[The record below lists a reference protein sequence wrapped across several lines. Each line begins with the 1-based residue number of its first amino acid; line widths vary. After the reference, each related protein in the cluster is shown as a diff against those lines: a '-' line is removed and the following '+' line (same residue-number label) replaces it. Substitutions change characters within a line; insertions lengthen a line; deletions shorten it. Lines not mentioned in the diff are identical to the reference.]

1 MDGDSVNGRTLWLLG
16 GLAGAAALFVYS
28 RTDSGSQLLA
38 TVIGGTV
45 GTVTSAI
52 RGIRNNNPTNLE
64 DAGIQ
69 WDGMTG
75 VDADGYLIFA
85 TMVKGLRAASR
96 NLANYQNLHG
106 INTVDGAIRRWSKT
120 DQDAY
125 VANVAAALG
134 VDPHDDIDLTDGS
147 TQLGMLRA
155 MIVQET
161 GAAASLLIPDGVI
174 AEGIASA

>member
-1 MDGDSVNGRTLWLLG
+1 MNTRLYWLLG
-16 GLAGAAALFVYS
+16 TLAGVAALFLYS

-38 TVIGGTV
+38 NLVGGTV
-45 GTVTSAI
+45 GTVISKI

-75 VDADGYLIFA
+75 VDSDGYLVFSS
-85 TMVKGLRAASR
+85 MMKGLRAASK
-96 NLANYQNLHG
+96 NLANYQNIHA
-106 INTVDGAIRRWSKT
+106 INTVDAAIRRWSKT

-134 VDPHDDIDLTDGS
+134 VDPHDSIDLTDGS

-155 MIVQET
+155 MIVQEN
-161 GAAASLLIPDGVI
+161 GAAASLLIPDSVI
-174 AEGIASA
+174 AEGIANA

>member
-1 MDGDSVNGRTLWLLG
+1 MNARALWFWGALG
-16 GLAGAAALFVYS
+16 AVAALWVYS
-28 RTDSGSQLLA
+28 RTDSGSQ
-38 TVIGGTV
+38 TVADIVGGAV
-45 GTVTSAI
+45 GSAI

-69 WDGMTG
+69 WDGLTG
-75 VDADGYLIFA
+75 VDPGGYLVFN
-85 TMVKGLRAASR
+85 TMVSGLRAASK

-134 VDPHDDIDLTDGS
+134 VDPYESIDLTDGS
-147 TQLGMLRA
+147 TQLAMLRVI
-155 MIVQET
+155 IVQEN
-161 GAAASLLIPDGVI
+161 GQAASLLIPDSVI

>member
-1 MDGDSVNGRTLWLLG
+1 MNVRTYWLLG
-16 GLAGAAALFVYS
+16 GLAGVAALFVYS

-38 TVIGGTV
+38 SLVGGTV
-45 GTVTSAI
+45 GTVTNAV

-64 DAGIQ
+64 DAGIR

-75 VDADGYLIFA
+75 VDADGYLRFA
-85 TMVKGLRAASR
+85 TMVAGLRAASK

-106 INTVDGAIRRWSKT
+106 INTVDAAIRRWSKT

-134 VDPHDDIDLTDGS
+134 VDPHEAIDLTDGS

-155 MIVQET
+155 MIVQENGT
-161 GAAASLLIPDGVI
+161 AASLLIPDSVI
-174 AEGIASA
+174 AEAIANA